1 MAAAIVAI
9 GLVLAAAAPPDATPP
24 EAERAWA
31 PELPE
36 ARELTD
42 RDRAQVTRAYRQ
54 ASQAFGK
61 RRYATA
67 LKHADRAFSI
77 APNASTAL
85 IRATVLERLD
95 RPREAVEALLVARD
109 LGPTEGEREAIEA
122 ALGAHGLALGL
133 VWIEV
138 RGAPAGVTV
147 AIGDARVVGG
157 GPRTVALPVGV
168 HDATAEVDGYRAA
181 RVALEARLDAAAA
194 PLAAASGEASASV
207 GPGAVVTF
215 TLAEEVEAPSVVVAP
230 PGQDADG
237 DALGGDGGDGGG
249 GGVDGRWVLIGGGL
263 GVVAVGVVTHVLAA
277 GEASE
282 ADRWAR
288 PRDGVSESAR
298 RANYDAAVDA
308 KGGLEAASWVLYG
321 VGAAAAAVGVVLL
334 ALDGSPEAGRA
345 DVEVAPWAAPGAA
358 GLTLDARF

>member
-1 MAAAIVAI
+1 MTRAAALAL
-9 GLVLAAAAPPDATPP
+9 GLLVLSAAAPPEAGDDA
-24 EAERAWA
+24 ARAWVPA
-31 PELPE
+31 LPE

-42 RDRAQVTRAYRQ
+42 RDRAQVTRAYGQ
-54 ASQAFGK
+54 ASEAFGK

-67 LKHADRAFSI
+67 LKHADKAFAI

-122 ALGAHGLALGL
+122 ALGAHGSALGL

-138 RGAPAGVTV
+138 RGAPAGVSV

-168 HDATAEVDGYRAA
+168 HDATAEADGYRAA

-194 PLAAASGEASASV
+194 PLAAASGEASARV

-230 PGQDADG
+230 PGEDAG
-237 DALGGDGGDGGG
+237 GSALGGDGTG

-263 GVVAVGVVTHVLAA
+263 GVVAVGVVTHILAA

-334 ALDGSPEAGRA
+334 ALDGTPEAGRA